1 MFRFIFPF
9 IVLIS
14 IAANIY
20 SQTAL
25 VKGSVINSQTS
36 EPLSDCNILVKE
48 TLTGTSSNF
57 NGEFIIDLPFGDFTL
72 QFSYIGFETYIEK
85 INLKSSKTLV
95 LDVKLV
101 PVSLKE
107 DQITVTGK
115 KSKPNTVEQS
125 IIAKEIKRMPNLY
138 NDVLRSVQV
147 LAGVSTNN
155 ELSSGYNVRG
165 GSFDENLI
173 YLNGFEIYRP
183 FLLKQGIE
191 ENQTLIN
198 PGLVSSINFYNGNFP
213 SRLGDRMSSA
223 LEVKYADHFNN
234 TIHGSF
240 YADLLNTGI
249 LLNNS
254 INDFNWSIAGRYSY
268 PDAFLKQ
275 LQTTGDY
282 SPSFSDFQFSGNY
295 TFGDNRIELLG
306 LLAENKF
313 FFEPESWIGNFGGFT
328 RGDYREL
335 KIDYTGRNEYRY
347 VTSLIGIK
355 SINKIFKNTKL
366 LTSAA
371 YYSTNETEQKNIS
384 GNIFYNEN
392 PDQSHP
398 VNEYV
403 KTRDELVDNKLDLSS
418 YRLSVGLMSEIG
430 NHILSTGAEYRIV
443 DLSNRVNEK
452 FYELGD
458 STLLQTPYEKF
469 VDQSIKLN
477 SLSIFL
483 EDEIKITRE
492 LKTVAGLRY
501 LHYDYTNENLFSP
514 RLSLLYEPT
523 PLTTFNIGWGYYY
536 QPPFINELKNPEIG
550 QLKSQ
555 RAIHYTLG
563 IEHLFR
569 EDFKFAAEVYYK
581 DLDNL
586 IPFYFDELKMVYLN
600 GNTREGYAYGLDMQ
614 IDAELVD
621 DMRSIIGYSYLDSK
635 ERDKGTTKYQRRL
648 LDQTHT
654 IQIFL
659 QDKFKKHPNWQSH
672 VRFLFGSGQLYYNRI
687 AVTNPLTG
695 DSYIDVNINNPAEYF
710 LYFRV
715 DMGLSASFDIF
726 QDYKL
731 LFVAEVLNVFDHLNY
746 GSYDWVEVL
755 EEFNAP
761 VRIPRVLSQ
770 RFFNIRMEFEF

>member
-1 MFRFIFPF
+1 MFRYSALL
-9 IVLIS
+9 IVLLLFS
-14 IAANIY
+14 INIY
-20 SQTAL
+20 SQTAI
-25 VKGSVINSQTS
+25 VKGTVLNSLTN
-36 EPLSDCNILVKE
+36 ELLSDCNILVKE
-48 TLTGTSSNF
+48 TLTGTSTSS
-57 NGEFIIDLPFGDFTL
+57 NGEFIIELPLGEYTL
-72 QFSYIGFETYIEK
+72 QFSYIGFETYTEK
-85 INLKSSKTLV
+85 VYLKSSKTLE
-95 LDVKLV
+95 LDVKLK
-101 PVSLKE
+101 PASFKE

-115 KSKPNTVEQS
+115 KTQPNTVEQS
-125 IIAKEIKRMPNLY
+125 IIAKEIKRMPNIY

-198 PGLVSSINFYNGNFP
+198 PGMVSAINFYNGNFP

-223 LEVKYADHFNN
+223 LEVKYSDHFSNAV
-234 TIHGSF
+234 HGSF
-240 YADLLNTGI
+240 YADLLNSGI

-254 INDFNWSIAGRYSY
+254 FSNFNWSIAGRYSY

-282 SPSFSDFQFSGNY
+282 SPSFSDIQFSANY
-295 TFGDNRIELLG
+295 SFGTNRIEVLG
-306 LLAENKF
+306 MLAENKF
-313 FFEPESWIGNFGGFT
+313 FFEPESWIGNFGGLS
-328 RGDYREL
+328 RMDYREL
-335 KIDYTGRNEYRY
+335 KIDYAGRSEYKY
-347 VTSLIGIK
+347 ITSLVGIK
-355 SINKIFKNTKL
+355 SINKLFGNTKL

-371 YYSTNETEQKNIS
+371 YYATDETEYKNII

-398 VNEYV
+398 VYEYV
-403 KTRDELVDNKLDLSS
+403 KTRDEFVDNKLNLSS
-418 YRLSVGLMSEIG
+418 YRLSVGIESEIG
-430 NHILSTGAEYRIV
+430 NHRINSGAEYRIV
-443 DLSNRVNEK
+443 GLKNSINEK

-458 STLLQTPYEKF
+458 STLLQTPYEKYA
-469 VDQSIKLN
+469 DQSLNLN
-477 SLSIFL
+477 SISFFV
-483 EDEIKITRE
+483 EDEFKITPK
-492 LKTVAGLRY
+492 LKAVAGLRY
-501 LHYDYTNENLFSP
+501 LHYKYSNENLFSP
-514 RLSLLYEPT
+514 RINIIYAPS
-523 PLTTFNIGWGYYY
+523 PLTTFNLGWGYYF

-550 QLKSQ
+550 KLKSQ

-569 EDFKFAAEVYYK
+569 ENFKFAAEIYYK
-581 DLDNL
+581 NLNNL

-600 GNTREGYAYGLDMQ
+600 GNTREGYAYGLDLQ

-635 ERDKGTTKYQRRL
+635 ERDKGSVYYQRRL

-659 QDKFKKHPNWQSH
+659 QDKFKKHTNWQSH
-672 VRFLFGSGQLYYNRI
+672 VRFLFGSGQLYYNRL
-687 AVTNPLTG
+687 AVTDPSTG
-695 DSYIDVNINNPAEYF
+695 DSYIDVDITNPAEYF

-726 QDYKL
+726 NDYKL
-731 LFVAEVLNVFDHLNY
+731 LFIAEVLNVFDHLNF

-770 RFFNIRMEFEF
+770 RFFNLRVEFEF